1 MNCLPGCAH
10 LDPGQTGFSRR
21 SMLGVVGAV
30 GATGLLAACGGGGST
45 TTTGGGGSAADDPA
59 GGGSSSAG
67 SAGDALV
74 KTSKVPVGNGVILS
88 DKEVV
93 VVQPTAGDFK
103 AFSAVCTHEH
113 CIVGMV
119 KDGVISCPC
128 HGSAYS
134 AKDGSVLQGPA
145 TQALHPIKVSV
156 QGDEVVTA

>member
-10 LDPGQTGFSRR
+10 LDPGRTGVSRR
-21 SMLGVVGAV
+21 SVLGAVGAV

-45 TTTGGGGSAADDPA
+45 TTNTGGSGGGAAGADPSTSAKA
-59 GGGSSSAG
+59 GGE
-67 SAGDALV
+67 ALV
-74 KTSKVPVGNGVILS
+74 KTSKVPVGNGVILQ
-88 DKEVV
+88 DKEIV
-93 VVQPTAGDFK
+93 VVQPTSGDFK
-103 AFSAVCTHEH
+103 AFSAICTHQH

-145 TQALHPIKVSV
+145 TQALNPVNVSV
-156 QGDEVVTA
+156 KGDEVVTA